1 MATAKR
7 DLTNPPVQGHGPKL
21 RRAPQLLTVED
32 AAVRLSVST
41 KSIRRWIEAGELP
54 AVRLGRAVRVEEA
67 AVADFIDGC
76 RVEVDSYVPPSRLA
90 ARRAARTQAEGGR

>member
-7 DLTNPPVQGHGPKL
+7 DPTDPKVQGPQHKL

-32 AAVRLSVST
+32 AAIRLSVST

-54 AVRLGRAVRVEEA
+54 AVRLGRAVRIEEG
-67 AVADFIDGC
+67 AVADFVDG
-76 RVEVDSYVPPSRLA
+76 RLIEVESYERPNRLA
-90 ARRAARTQAEGGR
+90 ARRVARAQNGR